1 LQLTGNHFSSHM
13 RLVHGLVRQ
22 HGLAHHVAN
31 GKDVRQVGAHL
42 DVHID
47 EATLRNGHT
56 GFFSSDFFAVGRAAR
71 GL

>member
-1 LQLTGNHFSSHM
+1 
-13 RLVHGLVRQ
+13 
-22 HGLAHHVAN
+22 
-31 GKDVRQVGAHL
+31 VRQVGAHL